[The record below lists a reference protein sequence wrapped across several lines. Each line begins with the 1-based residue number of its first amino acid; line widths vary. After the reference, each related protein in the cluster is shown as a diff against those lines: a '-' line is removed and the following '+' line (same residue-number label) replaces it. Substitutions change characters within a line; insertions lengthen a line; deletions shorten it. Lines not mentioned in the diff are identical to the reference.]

1 MCSKIAGHLKQQDFF
16 KRVIT
21 SGRLS
26 HSYILSGISGIAKR
40 MFACE
45 LARSLFC
52 KNGSYFTECTCSSC
66 TQVKAGTYPDL
77 YIYGGSELKVENIR
91 QISESAGMTG
101 LASKWKVFILDEAE
115 KLSNSAQIVA
125 GNAFLKTLEE
135 PGDDCL
141 FLLITSKYEMIMPTI
156 RSRCSVVDFAPL
168 SENDMHNVLSNI
180 RPDMDNMAGI
190 IKAAGGSV
198 ERALMIDDLKI
209 GSLINDIESR
219 NFKKF
224 TDFVIN
230 CNDIQVIKAV
240 MEFIYPAALAKYKA
254 TGIYSYC
261 AYGEYILEILKRLTY
276 NINIDLAKHDFVSK
290 TIEVFSE
297 RI

>member
-1 MCSKIAGHLKQQDFF
+1 MCSKVAGHIKQQDFF
-16 KRVIT
+16 KRVIK

-26 HSYILSGISGIAKR
+26 HSYILSGISGIGKR
-40 MFACE
+40 KFAFE

-52 KNGSYFTECTCSSC
+52 KQGSYFTECSCSSC

-77 YIYGGSELKVENIR
+77 YIYSGDELKVENIR

-115 KLSNSAQIVA
+115 KLSNSGQIVA

-135 PGDDCL
+135 PGEDCL

-156 RSRCSVVDFAPL
+156 RSRCSVVDFTPL
-168 SENDMHNVLSNI
+168 NENDIHNVLCNI
-180 RPDMDNMAGI
+180 RPDMDNMAEI
-190 IKAAGGSV
+190 IKVSGGSV

-209 GSLINDIESR
+209 GSLINEIENK

-224 TDFVIN
+224 TDFVMM
-230 CNDIQVIKAV
+230 CNDIQVLKSV
-240 MEFIYPAALAKYKA
+240 MEFIYPAALSKYKK

-261 AYGEYILEILKRLTY
+261 AYGEYILEILQRLNY
-276 NINIDLAKHDFVSK
+276 NINIELAKHDFVSK

-297 RI
+297 RV

>member
-16 KRVIT
+16 KRVI
-21 SGRLS
+21 SSNRLS
-26 HSYILSGISGIAKR
+26 HSYIFSGISGIGKR
-40 MFACE
+40 LFAYE

-52 KNGSYFTECTCSSC
+52 KNGSYFTECSCSSC
-66 TQVKAGTYPDL
+66 MQVKAGTYPDL
-77 YIYGGSELKVENIR
+77 YTYGGNDLKVENIR
-91 QISESAGMTG
+91 LISESAGMTG

-115 KLSNSAQIVA
+115 KLSNSSQIVA

-135 PGDDCL
+135 PGEDCL

-156 RSRCSVVDFAPL
+156 RSRCSVVDFSPL
-168 SENDMHNVLSNI
+168 NDDNMYKVLSYI
-180 RPDMDNMAGI
+180 RPEMENMANI
-190 IKAAGGSV
+190 IKSSGGSI

-209 GSLINDIESR
+209 GPLLNEIENG

-224 TDFVIN
+224 TDFVLN
-230 CNDIQVIKAV
+230 CNDIQVVKAI
-240 MEFIYPAALAKYKA
+240 MEFIYPKALEKYKL

-261 AYGEYILEILKRLTY
+261 AYGEYIMEILARLNY

>member
-26 HSYILSGISGIAKR
+26 HSYILSGISGIGKR

-261 AYGEYILEILKRLTY
+261 AYGEYILEILQRLTY

>member
-1 MCSKIAGHLKQQDFF
+1 MCKKIAGHIKQQDFF
-16 KRVIT
+16 KKVIK

-26 HSYILSGISGIAKR
+26 HSYIFSGVSGIGKR
-40 MFACE
+40 MFALE

-52 KNGSYFTECTCSSC
+52 KNGSYFTECSCSSC
-66 TQVKAGTYPDL
+66 SQIKAGTYPDL
-77 YIYGGSELKVENIR
+77 YMYGGSELKVENIR

-101 LASKWKVFILDEAE
+101 LISRWKVFILDEAE
-115 KLSNSAQIVA
+115 KFSNSSMIVA

-141 FLLITSKYEMIMPTI
+141 FILVTSKYDMIMPTI
-156 RSRCSVVDFAPL
+156 RSRCSAVTFNPL
-168 SENDMHNVLSNI
+168 SDDDMESVLSGI
-180 RPDMDNMAGI
+180 RPNMENMSEI
-190 IKAAGGSV
+190 IKYSGGSV

-209 GSLINDIESR
+209 GTVVNEIENR
-219 NFKKF
+219 DFKKF
-224 TDFVIN
+224 TDFILY
-230 CNDIQVIKAV
+230 CNDILVIKAV
-240 MEFIYPAALAKYKA
+240 MEFIYPLALLKYKS

-261 AYGEYILEILKRLTY
+261 AYGEYILEVLKRLNY
-276 NINIDLAKHDFVSK
+276 NINIELAKHDFVSK

>member
-1 MCSKIAGHLKQQDFF
+1 MCSKIAGNLKQQDFF
-16 KRVIT
+16 KRVIA

-26 HSYILSGISGIAKR
+26 HSYIFSGISGIGKR

-52 KNGSYFTECTCSSC
+52 RNGSYFTECSCSSC
-66 TQVKAGTYPDL
+66 MQVKAGTYPDL
-77 YIYGGSELKVENIR
+77 YIYGGNELKVENIR

-135 PGDDCL
+135 PGED
-141 FLLITSKYEMIMPTI
+141 
-156 RSRCSVVDFAPL
+156 SRCSVVDFAPL
-168 SENDMHNVLSNI
+168 SESDMNNILSNI
-180 RPDMDNMAGI
+180 RPDMDNMADI
-190 IKAAGGSV
+190 IKVSGGSV

-209 GSLINDIESR
+209 GSLINEIESR

-224 TDFVIN
+224 TDFVLN
-230 CNDIQVIKAV
+230 CNDIQIIKSV
-240 MEFIYPAALAKYKA
+240 MEFIYPAALEKYKT

-261 AYGEYILEILKRLTY
+261 AYGEYILEMLKRLNY

-290 TIEVFSE
+290 TYEVFSE

>member
-26 HSYILSGISGIAKR
+26 HSYILSGISGIGKR

-101 LASKWKVFILDEAE
+101 LASKWKVFILDETE

>member
-1 MCSKIAGHLKQQDFF
+1 MCSKIAGNLKQQDFF
-16 KRVIT
+16 KRVIA

-26 HSYILSGISGIAKR
+26 HSYIFSGISGIGKR

-52 KNGSYFTECTCSSC
+52 RNGSYFTECSCSSC
-66 TQVKAGTYPDL
+66 MQVKAGTYPDL
-77 YIYGGSELKVENIR
+77 YIYGGNELKVENIR

-135 PGDDCL
+135 PGEDCL

-168 SENDMHNVLSNI
+168 SES
-180 RPDMDNMAGI
+180 DMDNMADI
-190 IKAAGGSV
+190 IKVSGGSV

-209 GSLINDIESR
+209 GSLINEIESR

-224 TDFVIN
+224 TDFVLN
-230 CNDIQVIKAV
+230 CNDIQIIKSV
-240 MEFIYPAALAKYKA
+240 MEFIYPAALEKYKT

-261 AYGEYILEILKRLTY
+261 AYGEYILEMLKRLNY

-290 TIEVFSE
+290 TYEVFSE

>member
-1 MCSKIAGHLKQQDFF
+1 M
-16 KRVIT
+16 
-21 SGRLS
+21 
-26 HSYILSGISGIAKR
+26 
-40 MFACE
+40 
-45 LARSLFC
+45 
-52 KNGSYFTECTCSSC
+52 
-66 TQVKAGTYPDL
+66 QVKAGTYPDL
-77 YIYGGSELKVENIR
+77 YIYGGNELKVENIR

-135 PGDDCL
+135 PGEDCL

-168 SENDMHNVLSNI
+168 SESDMNNILSNI
-180 RPDMDNMAGI
+180 RPDMDNMADI
-190 IKAAGGSV
+190 IKVSGGSV
-198 ERALMIDDLKI
+198 ERALMID
-209 GSLINDIESR
+209 

-224 TDFVIN
+224 TDFVLN
-230 CNDIQVIKAV
+230 CNDIQIIKSV
-240 MEFIYPAALAKYKA
+240 MEFIYPAALEKYKT

-261 AYGEYILEILKRLTY
+261 AYGEYILEMLKRLNY

-290 TIEVFSE
+290 TYEVFSE

>member
-1 MCSKIAGHLKQQDFF
+1 MCSKIAGNLKQQDFF
-16 KRVIT
+16 KRVIA

-26 HSYILSGISGIAKR
+26 HSYIFSGISGIGKR

-52 KNGSYFTECTCSSC
+52 RNGSYFTECSCSSC
-66 TQVKAGTYPDL
+66 MQVKAGTYPDL
-77 YIYGGSELKVENIR
+77 YIYGGNELKVENIR

-101 LASKWKVFILDEAE
+101 L
-115 KLSNSAQIVA
+115 VA

-135 PGDDCL
+135 PGEDCL

-168 SENDMHNVLSNI
+168 SESDMNNILSNI
-180 RPDMDNMAGI
+180 RPDMDNMADI
-190 IKAAGGSV
+190 IKVSGGSV

-209 GSLINDIESR
+209 GSLINEIESR

-224 TDFVIN
+224 TDFVLN
-230 CNDIQVIKAV
+230 CNDIQIIKSV
-240 MEFIYPAALAKYKA
+240 MEFIYPAALEKYKT

-261 AYGEYILEILKRLTY
+261 AYGEYILEMLKRLNY

-290 TIEVFSE
+290 TYEVFSE

>member
-26 HSYILSGISGIAKR
+26 HSYILSGISGIGKR

-168 SENDMHNVLSNI
+168 SENDIHNVLSNI

-276 NINIDLAKHDFVSK
+276 NINIDLAKHDFASK

>member
-26 HSYILSGISGIAKR
+26 HSYILSGISGIGKR
-40 MFACE
+40 KFACE
-45 LARSLFC
+45 LAKSLFC

-66 TQVKAGTYPDL
+66 MQVKAGTYPDL
-77 YIYGGSELKVENIR
+77 YIYGGNELKVENIR
-91 QISESAGMTG
+91 HISESAGMTG

-135 PGDDCL
+135 PGEDCL

-224 TDFVIN
+224 TEFVIN

-240 MEFIYPAALAKYKA
+240 MEFIYPAALARYKA